1 MTTFAQKREPSLRT
15 RQPSS
20 SKRPSVVA
28 RRLRERKRSPEPL
41 IVAVTGFG
49 KADDA
54 VGTREAGFDMHLVK
68 PVETAEL
75 TKVMS
80 AALMH

>member
-1 MTTFAQKREPSLRT
+1 VILLDVAMPGMNGVE
-15 RQPSS
+15 
-20 SKRPSVVA
+20 VA